1 MIIILRLSLLKFEL
15 LLSVSPGHFSV
26 LCGVSIVAAQWSS
39 DENITANIEFSHN
52 RSITMLR
59 TAGQAN
65 QHIILLLTSSHDLS
79 GFSADCTRVI
89 CHLAPYNLKFLGRN
103 TETF

>member
-1 MIIILRLSLLKFEL
+1 M
-15 LLSVSPGHFSV
+15 
-26 LCGVSIVAAQWSS
+26 AAQWSS

-59 TAGQAN
+59 SAGAGQAN
-65 QHIILLLTSSHDLS
+65 HPLILFLISSHDLF

-89 CHLAPYNLKFLGRN
+89 CHDAPYNQKFWGRN
-103 TETF
+103 TETFRLSPWHGVVETGICFSSPPHHIS